1 MARSREQQPPSPL
14 VPAPA
19 PPPSQAAPPPAHM
32 LAGHQAQAP
41 RGGEQMP
48 TEQVMWVSNPF
59 TAATSH
65 VLPPPG
71 DETHDSRQ
79 QPQGTWLQQ
88 AAYQHP
94 MPDWVPQHTQIVY
107 QQGSAPQPQPM
118 QIMYS
123 YQQGSVP
130 QPQPT
135 QIMYQQGSVPQ
146 AQPTQI
152 MYQQGSATQAQPT
165 QLIMYHF
172 MGSDFPGGPAQYMH
186 GPAATR
192 AATDGQTTQDSQP
205 DVNAV
210 EYVWR

>member
-48 TEQVMWVSNPF
+48 TEQVMWGSNPF

-135 QIMYQQGSVPQ
+135 QIMYQQGE
-146 AQPTQI
+146 
-152 MYQQGSATQAQPT
+152 ATQAQPT

-192 AATDGQTTQDSQP
+192 AATGGQTTQDSQP

>member
-1 MARSREQQPPSPL
+1 
-14 VPAPA
+14 
-19 PPPSQAAPPPAHM
+19 
-32 LAGHQAQAP
+32 
-41 RGGEQMP
+41 MP
-48 TEQVMWVSNPF
+48 TEQVMWVSNPC

-94 MPDWVPQHTQIVY
+94 MPDWVPQHTQIVYQQGSAPQPQPMQIMYSYQQGSVPQPQPTQIMY

>member
-32 LAGHQAQAP
+32 LAGHQTQAP

-172 MGSDFPGGPAQYMH
+172 MGSDFPGGPAQ
-186 GPAATR
+186 
-192 AATDGQTTQDSQP
+192 
-205 DVNAV
+205 
-210 EYVWR
+210 

>member
-1 MARSREQQPPSPL
+1 
-14 VPAPA
+14 
-19 PPPSQAAPPPAHM
+19 
-32 LAGHQAQAP
+32 
-41 RGGEQMP
+41 MP

-135 QIMYQQGSVPQ
+135 QIMYQQGSAPQ

-152 MYQQGSATQAQPT
+152 MYQQGEATQAQPT